1 MAASMIPVVLI
12 PGADISPFIILGA
25 VLIVFIIWFG
35 VVKPEMDG
43 KK

>member
-1 MAASMIPVVLI
+1 MAAIMIALLI
-12 PGADISPFIILGA
+12 PGADISPFVILGA